1 MISIK
6 EVTKQTGVTVRTM
19 RHYDQI
25 GLLTPAGKTEG
36 GHRLYGE
43 KELKKL
49 QEIQFLKSLGFSL
62 KKIEEMT
69 GNVDHDWYSGLQRQ
83 LNYIIQEKE
92 KLTEMEQMVKGVMNQ
107 FTLEGKVDMQHI
119 QQLIHFSQQNKFKRE
134 EFLQQQFKEDKE
146 KLFDLLPNVNSGDPD
161 TLEWVALLAQ
171 IKKQMA
177 KGIEAVEV
185 QRIIRR
191 ILEKDQELF
200 AGNEELSNAFWE
212 VRKSQEKSQAA
223 GLYPI
228 EQGVLEFVEKATEY
242 YLTKEAENLGGES

>member
-6 EVTKQTGVTVRTM
+6 EVTKQTGVTVRTL

-25 GLLTPAGKTEG
+25 GLLIPAGKTDG

-62 KKIEEMT
+62 KEIEEML
-69 GNVDHDWYSGLQRQ
+69 GNEEHDWFSRLQRQ
-83 LNYIIQEKE
+83 LNYLIKE
-92 KLTEMEQMVKGVMNQ
+92 KQKLEQIEKMVKGVMNQ
-107 FTLEGKVDMQHI
+107 FTLEGKVDMHHI

-171 IKKQMA
+171 IKKHMP
-177 KGIEAVEV
+177 KGIEAIEV

-212 VRKSQEKSQAA
+212 VRKSKETSETA

-228 EQGVLEFVEKATEY
+228 EQEVLEFVADATDF
-242 YLTKEAENLGGES
+242 YLIKEAEHARGEN